1 MCVCVWRVCVFL
13 RVDLYIVCM
22 PLRIM
27 SAIYIYVCVC
37 FHLCFPSYGNVAP
50 CLHLTPQL
58 VDRTNTLVYF
68 FYEPV
73 VIFFSPFLCLP
84 LLSSL
89 LFNPAFYLQ
98 REAAL
103 CSNNRESIC
112 L

>member
-27 SAIYIYVCVC
+27 SAIYICLCV
-37 FHLCFPSYGNVAP
+37 FPPVLSVLWK
-50 CLHLTPQL
+50 CVHV

-73 VIFFSPFLCLP
+73 VIIFSPFLCLP